1 MINFTNT
8 YLPVDSVSIVSRQSD
23 LDNTHAFPRHFVRL
37 AAMVT
42 LLLTLACGNVWATPT
57 QTYNLTGYSSAISN
71 GTCTE
76 IGGAYVGRRGSGV
89 TPDATYGV
97 PTGGGNI
104 AVVFSVGQTSTIT
117 MIVQNRQT
125 SAKSGTINLA
135 AVSNDY
141 YTACVSG
148 TLGAFPSVGQT
159 CTITYAKNGSQN
171 EEEFSFAASVSA
183 GKYVLWT
190 AGTIASSIYIKR
202 VEINAAGCSGYSFHY
217 GPHTGDW
224 ETPICF
230 EQVGSTHEWK
240 ITDFTIPSHTNG
252 EFYVGYAGSTNSQSV
267 TRAWTYGYSDGN
279 GAMKL
284 LPTSNSIVG
293 QATGAK
299 GTISIWDDSGWQN
312 QNVGFT
318 PNGYGVTYGGVG
330 HAFNTTATEN
340 MWETD
345 VVTLPDVSTTYTM
358 GLATATTG
366 TYVTCAHS
374 SAAEAISN
382 MGVTILEGGKKKIL
396 LAPGSF
402 NTAGAV
408 YAVWDGTNS
417 AWGDGTTKLF
427 TDADGDGVW
436 ECPVASNCTSINLV
450 RLSSGT
456 TASNIDWSRKW
467 NQTANISV
475 GDLLNK
481 YTITS
486 LSGDN
491 CAYTTT
497 AMHPA
502 TGQKGKF
509 RMWANS
515 GDNNWFVHWIP
526 YYVLT
531 YNANG
536 GSGAPSAQSVSSEA
550 SPCQLTVSTTEPTRT
565 DYIFEGWSTSSS
577 AVSPD
582 GAWDPG
588 ETHAMTGDVTL
599 YAVWTSCSGPTINS
613 FVPTGKTDGTWE
625 VGTTL
630 GSITVTAT
638 AGNGGALSYLWYQ
651 YDGGNIGAAVA
662 AAGTNNA
669 ATYNIPNNA
678 ACVER
683 HYYCVVSEAG
693 CSTTRTSDA
702 SGALTLTEP
711 VDPCSEP
718 AEVTNEI
725 ARFFVPCGT
734 SAAYNVTD
742 QTSSTGDNTYTTTG
756 FNGDRATNAT
766 TGFIYGKLAGSDNYI
781 QLKLNTGNNFRAG
794 DVVNAY
800 FSNNNTNNNLKLK
813 SSSGNELGAA
823 SASGYDSEYVRTYTL
838 TAADIE
844 DNGSI
849 KFFRKGSDIRV
860 NRIIITREPACFEA
874 TITKSSESYT
884 LSTGNGETK
893 DITSDATITS
903 GGTIVIKNNYAG
915 SKEYSFNADGVSIS
929 TTSGYIEFT
938 LPSSSILTTGS
949 VIIVTGTSGAS
960 DRGLAILDDEGA
972 TVASQTNNG
981 AINLSYAVTAGSAI
995 NGLNHIRVNRATNN
1009 TVKVKSVMVIGC
1021 GELSCDPFTVARG
1034 GQESGTYMVGS
1045 YDGNPLT
1052 CTTSVPGFYT
1062 YQWKQYTNGDVG
1074 TTTNAVGT
1082 GAATASFTPN
1092 PASAA
1097 TYYYYCAVTD
1107 GCGNTVNTATSGT
1120 FTFNAACTSVAAPT
1134 GLTCSAQT
1142 GTSLTFTWTNA
1153 ANASGYTATLYSD
1166 SGCESEVTHQDLGD
1180 VATVTFSTLSSATT
1194 YYCKVQSHG
1203 DGSTYCA
1210 AGGTTAA
1217 QSGTT
1222 KTLYTITYAKGS
1234 AGGASG
1240 DNFTDTKTHG
1250 VNLTLSSNSSAFT
1263 RSGYTYDGWS
1273 TNTDGSTKD
1282 YNLGGTY
1289 TANSAITLYPHWVA
1303 NATISATLESDEY
1316 MRIGAAGMELS
1327 LSITGA
1333 SSGWYYRVK
1342 NSDTEG
1348 YQTPDTTTYTTT
1360 SWTMTSTIGAAT
1372 NHYVVE
1378 LYNGSNVKMATS
1390 NTITVYGE
1398 TGHPVTIVA
1407 GDNGSVSPSGVV
1419 YANGLHL
1426 NPTIT
1431 ATPSSGYRFV
1441 NWTLSNG
1448 NATLADATSASTT
1461 ITSASGACT
1470 VTANFTACSTVT
1482 YMYNGAASGASPAS
1496 ETAASVTLP
1505 TPTRTGYVLDGWY
1518 TTAGTKVGDGGDSYN
1533 VVADITLYA
1542 RWEETCAGALTTLF
1556 AWTKGSS
1563 TSDVSISGGGS
1574 QSLTSSNRG
1583 TMSTGTSINAKNS
1596 SSGSDKKLEHN
1607 AKGYKL
1613 GSNEVF
1619 IEIQGTSNFAAGDVV
1634 TVTGYDNA
1642 DGANYFTIATTSV
1655 GNVNSASTSDTVRTT
1670 AIDSNQEE
1678 DYSATLK
1685 ASVTGTYLRIFRIP
1699 GSSMYVNA
1707 ISVTRA
1713 GGGGAT
1719 CYHVYYHGNGAESG
1733 YVSDTTS
1740 YANSAS
1746 ATILD
1751 YNDSRYPLTKAGY
1764 TFQGWATSADGAVA
1778 KTAGQTVTISSAD
1791 VHYYAVWAVAAPTYD
1806 ITNGNPSHGTIAI
1819 TDGSSAITSAEEN
1832 ATVHI
1837 SATPADGYSFGS
1849 WSVTKDAG
1857 GSVDVATSSST
1868 NPTTFTMPAEA
1879 VTVTATFSPNTYTV
1893 TYNLNGASWASSAG
1907 VASYT
1912 VGTGAT
1918 LPVAGDMT
1926 NIGYTFGGWYDNS
1939 GLTGSAVTEITTSD
1953 YGDKEYWA
1961 KWTENTYTI
1970 TYDKNGGTG
1979 STMANTV
1986 GHHVTLSTN
1995 TYTAPSGKLFL
2006 EWNTQAD
2013 GSGTAYSEGEEVELT
2028 ANLNLYAIWAT
2039 EITATWNTTT
2049 PNTYYQRGGSGYT
2062 VTVYLDQADWDASGN
2077 KDDLDLTATEGV
2089 TITDV
2094 VKSINGS
2101 GKAQVTANFAITP
2114 DVPEEATKI
2123 TFTLSVPAAGSYAA
2137 VALTHDVTLTS
2148 CAGGGAL
2155 LFSQNFDAATEVPY
2169 AANTAVTITTSSGN
2183 NIVGNT
2189 VASQFTYI
2197 ACNKKSSSG
2206 IAINSETG
2214 GNSKDYSG
2222 FFGAYY
2228 PTTGGKYSL
2237 IKNTNFAGSAPTA
2250 MKVGMKIWF
2259 KQGSSSSDYS
2269 VTFAVG
2275 DGFSNSNDKPASPN
2289 VHSGFSIMNNSTA
2302 TLTKYATTTNIYSS
2316 GISQGSWLDV
2326 TWIINNTGSSL
2337 SYSDPKSGT
2346 SSVDNDKFD
2355 VWIGKTRVIA
2365 GQAAVTA
2372 SKTLQNLYIGD
2383 PSGKNHEFRLDNVA
2397 VYDLNGGGGNT
2408 ISPTL
2413 TWETDLSG
2421 GVTKYLGQDADFTH
2435 TASTT
2440 SNTLGEITYSSSNTG
2455 VATVNASGR
2464 VHMVGTGTTT
2474 ITATLAASGC
2484 YNGATATYTLTV
2496 NEVPCEDVA
2505 ATIVDGSGNAIPGNA
2520 IEKSACTS
2528 TTLQV
2533 TGYTVGDGAA
2543 IEWHKDG
2550 VQQGAYNNQTSIT
2563 ITDAGEWSAF
2573 TTAGGAGH
2581 CKLASVN
2588 SIVITNTSS
2597 LSVSNIVNSWY
2608 VKNGRRT
2615 PDIALWQTAA
2625 ATNFTVKN
2633 NANDATITSIGGCE
2647 FYKGTDGVIYLM
2659 GTKPAGTAPS
2669 DMSAGDLVIKVTVSD
2684 ACNNLTSSTITIH
2697 QQAATDRKSIAFVV
2711 DGTEKGAFDAENEDH
2726 SVNTALFQFLDY
2738 TAGGGA
2744 FDLTGQNIYSTTDEK
2759 AIREHYSQFDA
2770 IVITDDP
2777 NTKKPSEKT
2786 YKTKGYVN
2794 AFGTMIDVR
2803 PILTMEAYVS
2813 ALANWSF
2820 VKGNPSSPNP
2830 RQYEMRL
2837 QCKDHEIYSGLP
2849 APSPGTNV
2857 WSEVIDG
2864 EEYRHVIMVDSTKSP
2879 YNKHAYND
2887 STSQYPALQGF
2898 SSEAMDDLLG
2908 LGVISGGALHAGIE
2922 RQAEPAA
2929 RMMLLGLNAK
2939 ALPNALTAE
2948 GKKVI
2953 ENAITYL
2960 LKTNMEDVDDCSNYF
2975 IGGTSGKEKDW
2986 GTLSNWTKT
2995 GALPNYETRV
3005 RILAPCEVTGITAKV
3020 AQVDIATSGTSKN
3033 KVGTCNGS
3041 LTIKPDGALV
3051 VGGKVRVAEAP
3062 YFNNSDLKPTGVADL
3077 TINTDEDNQAC
3088 LILDNSDAST
3098 KATVNLYSLGRKIS
3112 DSNQFQYMAVPMN
3125 YVDVNPA
3132 FAGEGIYTYVW
3143 HEGSGWERRGYYT
3156 ELYAFEGVGI
3166 TTNATTASNYTMK
3179 GALASTKA
3187 QAIPITAENKKLNL
3201 IGNSWTAPIQISE
3214 LEASD
3219 FGDATV
3225 ESTVY
3230 IYSTGHDAPEG
3241 PQSGSTETAGQW
3253 LAIPF
3258 NAVGFGAWEGLKVIP
3273 SMQAFQIKASSA
3285 GTLTLDYSK
3294 HVRGGS
3300 TDLNAQLRAPQRKAE
3315 NEDVQLMR
3323 IRVADSKTHTDL
3335 YLFEGE
3341 QFTDAFDDGWEANY
3355 RVGDNQS
3362 AKLYA
3367 RTSIGVMAVAAMPS
3381 LESTPV
3387 YFIPGQETEYTF
3399 TFGGSG
3405 MGYYL
3410 NDLKLEKSTLIS
3422 EGAEYTFTYERGD
3435 AAARFMISATPYG
3448 APEII
3453 TGNEEIR
3460 SENKAR
3466 KILYNNKLYIIVN
3479 GHVYS
3484 AEGALVK

>member
-1 MINFTNT
+1 MKNFFEINRALAAKKSVFAQFFLHGSCAENALNPDGEPTVSRQSRLRYMAGKASVITTVFGVFLSNC
-8 YLPVDSVSIVSRQSD
+8 LRSASVLRPFRLRLDSLSLVSRQSD
-23 LDNTHAFPRHFVRL
+23 LAKFVASLMLFLCLGVGEMWGDTEISFSPLQKVQKSGGVYVISNNTTPSSLNPDKTNGWKVDSNPIRISSTSANITKIIFIGVTNSSGTGSEVGGQVQVSSDSTTFAKLTTGFSLTDAAGSSHASTDGISL
-37 AAMVT
+37 AKYGSSATTVT
-42 LLLTLACGNVWATPT
+42 LEF
-57 QTYNLTGYSSAISN
+57 SSPQRYIHICKASSN
-71 GTCTE
+71 GKQL
-76 IGGAYVGRRGSGV
+76 
-89 TPDATYGV
+89 
-97 PTGGGNI
+97 NI
-104 AVVFSVGQTSTIT
+104 WTIK
-117 MIVQNRQT
+117 V
-125 SAKSGTINLA
+125 
-135 AVSNDY
+135 
-141 YTACVSG
+141 YTA
-148 TLGAFPSVGQT
+148 
-159 CTITYAKNGSQN
+159 
-171 EEEFSFAASVSA
+171 
-183 GKYVLWT
+183 
-190 AGTIASSIYIKR
+190 
-202 VEINAAGCSGYSFHY
+202 AAGCTGYSFHY

-230 EQVGSTHEWK
+230 EQVGSTHEWV
-240 ITDFTIPSHTNG
+240 IENFTIPSHSSG
-252 EFYVGYAGSTNSQSV
+252 EFYVGYANSTNSQSV

-293 QATGAK
+293 QATGAV
-299 GTISIWDDSGWQN
+299 GTINIWDDSGWKN

-318 PNGYGVTYGGVG
+318 PNGYGITYGGVG

-536 GSGAPSAQSVSSEA
+536 GSGAPSEQSVSSEA
-550 SPCQLTVSTTEPTRT
+550 SPCQLTVSSTEPTRT

-588 ETHAMTGDVTL
+588 DTHAMTGDVTL
-599 YAVWTSCSGPTINS
+599 YAVWTHCSGPSITAFSNS
-613 FVPTGKTDGTWE
+613 EGHNYNQGDVA
-625 VGTTL
+625 TTM
-630 GSITVTAT
+630 TVTAA
-638 AGNGGALSYLWYQ
+638 AGNGGTLHYHWYQ
-651 YDGGNIGAAVA
+651 YNVGQNPETQSIDAVGGTDAN
-662 AAGTNNA
+662 
-669 ATYNIPNNA
+669 TYTPSTASAHEGQIF
-678 ACVER
+678 
-683 HYYCVVSEAG
+683 YCVVSEEG
-693 CSTTRTSDA
+693 CSTTVKSAYSGAITVNAAPTLYTVTYNVNGGGSVDPTSATQASVGASLTLPTPTWSGYTFEGWYNAGTKIGNAGASYTPTANITLYAHWTDDISGKVFSFIDNNYGDKFKAFDLSGWVTGDA
-702 SGALTLTEP
+702 SKK
-711 VDPCSEP
+711 DK
-718 AEVTNEI
+718 
-725 ARFFVPCGT
+725 
-734 SAAYNVTD
+734 
-742 QTSSTGDNTYTTTG
+742 TY
-756 FNGDRATNAT
+756 TNAT
-766 TGFIYGKLAGSDNYI
+766 TGVQLVIDNGSWENKSNAISALVKQIGSGDKVSDIDIIIPTGKIATVKISY
-781 QLKLNTGNNFRAG
+781 
-794 DVVNAY
+794 NAY
-800 FSNNNTNNNLKLK
+800 GTGDGYRLTVNGTAQANPSNKLDDGHTNAQVISNIKEITLSNQTGTLQLGVSNTSNNNYIGRVSAVITGYTVSYDKGTYGTGTL
-813 SSSGNELGAA
+813 
-823 SASGYDSEYVRTYTL
+823 ASG
-838 TAADIE
+838 
-844 DNGSI
+844 
-849 KFFRKGSDIRV
+849 
-860 NRIIITREPACFEA
+860 
-874 TITKSSESYT
+874 
-884 LSTGNGETK
+884 
-893 DITSDATITS
+893 
-903 GGTIVIKNNYAG
+903 
-915 SKEYSFNADGVSIS
+915 
-929 TTSGYIEFT
+929 
-938 LPSSSILTTGS
+938 
-949 VIIVTGTSGAS
+949 
-960 DRGLAILDDEGA
+960 
-972 TVASQTNNG
+972 
-981 AINLSYAVTAGSAI
+981 
-995 NGLNHIRVNRATNN
+995 
-1009 TVKVKSVMVIGC
+1009 
-1021 GELSCDPFTVARG
+1021 
-1034 GQESGTYMVGS
+1034 
-1045 YDGNPLT
+1045 
-1052 CTTSVPGFYT
+1052 
-1062 YQWKQYTNGDVG
+1062 
-1074 TTTNAVGT
+1074 
-1082 GAATASFTPN
+1082 
-1092 PASAA
+1092 
-1097 TYYYYCAVTD
+1097 
-1107 GCGNTVNTATSGT
+1107 
-1120 FTFNAACTSVAAPT
+1120 
-1134 GLTCSAQT
+1134 
-1142 GTSLTFTWTNA
+1142 
-1153 ANASGYTATLYSD
+1153 
-1166 SGCESEVTHQDLGD
+1166 
-1180 VATVTFSTLSSATT
+1180 
-1194 YYCKVQSHG
+1194 
-1203 DGSTYCA
+1203 
-1210 AGGTTAA
+1210 
-1217 QSGTT
+1217 
-1222 KTLYTITYAKGS
+1222 
-1234 AGGASG
+1234 
-1240 DNFTDTKTHG
+1240 TKTHG
-1250 VNLTLSSNSSAFT
+1250 SNFTLSSNSSAFT
-1263 RSGYTYDGWS
+1263 RDGYTYDGWS
-1273 TNTDGSTKD
+1273 INADGSTKD

-1289 TANSAITLYPHWVA
+1289 STDAAITLYPHWVA

-1333 SSGWYYRVK
+1333 SSDWYYRVK

-1348 YQTPDTTTYTTT
+1348 YQTPDETTYTTT

-1378 LYNGSNVKMATS
+1378 LYNGSKVKMATS

-1398 TGHPVTIVA
+1398 TGHPMTISA
-1407 GDNGSVSPSGVV
+1407 GDGGSASPASTW
-1419 YANGLHL
+1419 ANGDHLH
-1426 NPTIT
+1426 PTIT

-1441 NWTLSNG
+1441 NWTLSNA

-1470 VTANFTACSTVT
+1470 ITANFVECSTVT
-1482 YMYNGAASGASPAS
+1482 YMYNGATSGASPAS

-1542 RWEETCAGALTTLF
+1542 RWEESCAAGGTEVLSSVAVNSSYTVVALVGANVASSGLDGSDRTQV
-1556 AWTKGSS
+1556 GSS
-1563 TSDVSISGGGS
+1563 SEYA
-1574 QSLTSSNRG
+1574 N
-1583 TMSTGTSINAKNS
+1583 
-1596 SSGSDKKLEHN
+1596 
-1607 AKGYKL
+1607 KL
-1613 GSNEVF
+1613 GSSGYVRLYPKS
-1619 IEIQGTSNFAAGDVV
+1619 GSAFAAGDILYYKVYNGKSSEKSMNV
-1634 TVTGYDNA
+1634 AVFKNNETKYQSSATSIASYETHVFEITLTSDMINATNGYVQVMRGSSNG
-1642 DGANYFTIATTSV
+1642 DGAWFVSARIETTS
-1655 GNVNSASTSDTVRTT
+1655 
-1670 AIDSNQEE
+1670 
-1678 DYSATLK
+1678 
-1685 ASVTGTYLRIFRIP
+1685 
-1699 GSSMYVNA
+1699 
-1707 ISVTRA
+1707 
-1713 GGGGAT
+1713 GGGGT

-1733 YVSDTTS
+1733 FVSDTTS

-1764 TFQGWATSADGAVA
+1764 IFQGWATSADGAVA

-1837 SATPADGYSFGS
+1837 SATPADGYSFTS

-1857 GSVDVATSSST
+1857 GSVGVATSSST

-1961 KWTENTYTI
+1961 KWTENTYDV
-1970 TYDKNGGTG
+1970 TYNANGGSGT
-1979 STMANTV
+1979 TDAQN
-1986 GHHVTLSTN
+1986 GHYVTLRDN
-1995 TYTAPSGKLFL
+1995 GFTAPSGKVFV

-2275 DGFSNSNDKPASPN
+2275 DGFSNSNDKPASSN
-2289 VHSGFSIMNNSTA
+2289 VHSGFSIKNNSTA
-2302 TLTKYATTTNIYSS
+2302 TLTEYATTTNIYSS

-2543 IEWHKDG
+2543 IEWYKDG

-2738 TAGGGA
+2738 TAGRGA

-2813 ALANWSF
+2813 ALANWSC

-2898 SSEAMDDLLG
+2898 SSEAMGDLLG

-3422 EGAEYTFTYERGD
+3422 EGAEYTFTYEKGD

-3484 AEGALVK
+3484 AEGAIVK